1 MDRRVL
7 LFCVVFYLVLLGS
20 GCDLLSPVAGTD
32 TPQSEDQP
40 PGPTEEI
47 VIDAQYEIVYMDNPE
62 ANKTDVYIQN
72 LETKAIE
79 FFATIPDVREQHY
92 HSSEYHNGNVYI
104 IRRLGDIETD
114 NWRDELW
121 KYDELRAGTM
131 VYSIKGL
138 DFRVSPDES
147 YLAVSGGDETVG
159 EKLVL
164 LDKQGSVLQ
173 EFSAD
178 QVLTGPEDMPLMVGL
193 LDWSDD
199 SRVLW
204 VETDGPALAS
214 FSSLVSPS
222 WQVTIFDL
230 TGVSIGRAENELN
243 PNTGKVV
250 FSDLP
255 MFFAVDQQDEF
266 IASGEAVNLYVYDLA
281 SQNLQEIAVSQAK
294 EFDPLWLD
302 DTTIEYNDPVGEG
315 RITAFVQ

>member
-1 MDRRVL
+1 M
-7 LFCVVFYLVLLGS
+7 
-20 GCDLLSPVAGTD
+20 
-32 TPQSEDQP
+32 
-40 PGPTEEI
+40 
-47 VIDAQYEIVYMDNPE
+47 
-62 ANKTDVYIQN
+62 
-72 LETKAIE
+72 
-79 FFATIPDVREQHY
+79 
-92 HSSEYHNGNVYI
+92 
-104 IRRLGDIETD
+104 
-114 NWRDELW
+114 
-121 KYDELRAGTM
+121 
-131 VYSIKGL
+131 

-147 YLAVSGGDETVG
+147 YVAVSGGDETVG

-178 QVLTGPEDMPLMVGL
+178 QVLAGPEDMPLMVGL

-204 VETDGPALAS
+204 VETDGPVIAS
-214 FSSLVSPS
+214 FGSLVSPS
-222 WQVTIFDL
+222 WQVTMFDL
-230 TGVSIGRAENELN
+230 TGVPIGRAENELN

-266 IASGEAVNLYVYDLA
+266 IASGEAVNLYVYDLV

-302 DTTIEYNDPVGEG
+302 DTTIEYNDPVGES
-315 RITAFVQ
+315 RITAVVQ